1 MDIYKIR
8 DFDGVEVFEKG
19 QITQFVVWPKPRMTT
34 QNQKTNKEKRKFFDS
49 YLELLTALQKKIEKI
64 EKAEKVE
71 IPGFNKIEIWYVFRS
86 EL

>member
-19 QITQFVVWPKPRMTT
+19 QITQFVVWPKPRMTMQVVT
-34 QNQKTNKEKRKFFDS
+34 TNKEKRKFFDS
-49 YLELLTALQKKIEKI
+49 YLELLAALQKKIKKY
-64 EKAEKVE
+64 EKAERQE
-71 IPGFNKIEIWYVFRS
+71 IPGFSKIEIWYVFRS